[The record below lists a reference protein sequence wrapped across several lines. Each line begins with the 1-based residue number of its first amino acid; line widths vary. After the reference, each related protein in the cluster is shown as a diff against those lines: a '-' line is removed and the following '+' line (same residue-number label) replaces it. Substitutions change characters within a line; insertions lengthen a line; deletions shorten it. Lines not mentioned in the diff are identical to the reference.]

1 MSLPPDIRE
10 SGFECNARDGAAF
23 PAISVNMQGEADF
36 RAKPH
41 LGGFFRAIHAAA
53 LEKGTDVH
61 VDLRAVKFM
70 NSSCLQELVLWL
82 STLSKIPADAGY
94 KIVFVADASQ
104 YWQRRSLQALVAF
117 APERVLVEA

>member
-10 SGFECNARDGAAF
+10 SGFECNARDGAARPGIF
-23 PAISVNMQGEADF
+23 VTMQGEADL

-41 LGGFFRAIHAAA
+41 LGDLFRAVHAAA
-53 LEKGTDVH
+53 LEQGTDVY

-70 NSSCLQELVLWL
+70 NSSCLQELVQWL
-82 STLSKIPADAGY
+82 STLLKLPTETGYKIIFQADAG
-94 KIVFVADASQ
+94 Q

-117 APERVLVEA
+117 APDRVVVES

>member
-41 LGGFFRAIHAAA
+41 LGGFFRAVHAAA

-61 VDLRAVKFM
+61 VDLRTVKFM
-70 NSSCLQELVLWL
+70 NSSCLQELVQWL
-82 STLSKIPADAGY
+82 SMLSKVPTDAGY
-94 KIVFVADASQ
+94 KVVFRADVGQ
-104 YWQRRSLQALVAF
+104 HWQRRTLQALIAF
-117 APERVLVEA
+117 APDRVLIES